1 MVVDFIHLRGRYH
14 AVGRAEDKSF
24 DFSAPALRP
33 SDDARERVWGN
44 RCTAAS
50 GHGRNCALWR
60 DSLCLSGRARI
71 MRRMKIR
78 TSAWALVA
86 VMSMPGVSVM
96 NASAAP
102 HAAGTV
108 SGTAVSSA
116 NEPLANT
123 NVRLRSLQ
131 TGKVAATT
139 VTDAAGRFSVAS
151 LNPDTCVIELLNAA
165 GQIIGTSTAISVTP
179 GAAITGVAV
188 TSSVAAAVG
197 AHPARFS
204 TTLAIVTAAAASA
217 AVAGVT
223 VPATSREASVSR

>member
-1 MVVDFIHLRGRYH
+1 MRG
-14 AVGRAEDKSF
+14 
-24 DFSAPALRP
+24 
-33 SDDARERVWGN
+33 
-44 RCTAAS
+44 
-50 GHGRNCALWR
+50 
-60 DSLCLSGRARI
+60 
-71 MRRMKIR
+71 MKIR
-78 TSAWALVA
+78 TSAWTLVA

-139 VTDAAGRFSVAS
+139 VTDAAGRFSLAS